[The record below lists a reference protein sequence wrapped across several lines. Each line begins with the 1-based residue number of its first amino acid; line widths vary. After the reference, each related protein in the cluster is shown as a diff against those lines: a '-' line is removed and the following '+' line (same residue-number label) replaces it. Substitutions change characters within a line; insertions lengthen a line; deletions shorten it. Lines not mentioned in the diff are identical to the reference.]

1 MLWKVQFLK
10 KNVTINLFPV
20 YHASSFL
27 EIISTLYSYRYVE
40 GQVHNGSNTENKQN
54 KVLKV
59 PAAAKINLHLCLV
72 VTSWY
77 IFFLFF
83 PFFFSSRL
91 WLLRSLAVA
100 IFMSKQWAIK
110 N

>member
-1 MLWKVQFLK
+1 MMLLKVQFLK

-59 PAAAKINLHLCLV
+59 PAAAKINLQLCLV
-72 VTSWY
+72 VTS
-77 IFFLFF
+77 
-83 PFFFSSRL
+83 
-91 WLLRSLAVA
+91 
-100 IFMSKQWAIK
+100 
-110 N
+110 